1 MRKHNGRKLI
11 YWYLAKILFKRNR
24 LISLFYY
31 NLNKDFLD
39 FLDKLGRQ
47 TNIPLRQNV
56 EKLFKQFDRER
67 KERLK
72 RAYEKPTAPERP
84 NVRKRTMD
92 DVIAERIRQKEAEK
106 ANNEFDFF

>member
-1 MRKHNGRKLI
+1 M
-11 YWYLAKILFKRNR
+11 
-24 LISLFYY
+24 
-31 NLNKDFLD
+31 
-39 FLDKLGRQ
+39 
-47 TNIPLRQNV
+47 

-92 DVIAERIRQKEAEK
+92 DVIAERIRQKEAE
-106 ANNEFDFF
+106 NDVSI

>member
-1 MRKHNGRKLI
+1 M
-11 YWYLAKILFKRNR
+11 
-24 LISLFYY
+24 
-31 NLNKDFLD
+31 
-39 FLDKLGRQ
+39 
-47 TNIPLRQNV
+47 

-84 NVRKRTMD
+84 NARKRTMD